1 MDLFDNLVEHLSRQ
15 VELLSQQ
22 FTSLKQSH
30 DSLRRSY
37 EVLLRDL
44 QERNEKGLI
53 FLPFDKLH
61 EKILHQGKFYD
72 GVFAELIDHEQV
84 TALDEFILADV
95 FISDS
100 VNDHFTV
107 TFSASNDCS
116 GPTFSGDS
124 TGALP
129 QKNFHGEKQKA
140 FLVFDASHENKSFP
154 RWGQWS

>member
-1 MDLFDNLVEHLSRQ
+1 M
-15 VELLSQQ
+15 ELLTQQ
-22 FTSLKQSH
+22 FTLLKQSH
-30 DSLRRSY
+30 DLLHRSY
-37 EVLLRDL
+37 EDLLQDL

-100 VNDHFTV
+100 VNDHFSIA
-107 TFSASNDCS
+107 FSADNDCPGAPHTSDSS
-116 GPTFSGDS
+116 GSRPYTSYH
-124 TGALP
+124 
-129 QKNFHGEKQKA
+129 NENQKA
-140 FLVFDASHENKSFP
+140 FIFFDGSQESNAFP
-154 RWGQWS
+154 MRAMDVSI

>member
-72 GVFAELIDHEQV
+72 GVFAELIDYEQV
-84 TALDEFILADV
+84 TALDEYILADV

-100 VNDHFTV
+100 VNDHFSIA
-107 TFSASNDCS
+107 FSADNDCPGAPHTSDSS
-116 GPTFSGDS
+116 GSRPYTSYH
-124 TGALP
+124 
-129 QKNFHGEKQKA
+129 NENQKA
-140 FLVFDASHENKSFP
+140 FIFFDGSQESKAFP
-154 RWGQWS
+154 RWGQWT